1 MIMRDH
7 IADISIIVGLACLVA
22 SVFGI
27 IVFITAVVL
36 GLVIKGVRTVT
47 K

>member
-1 MIMRDH
+1 MRDH
-7 IADISIIVGLACLVA
+7 IADISIIVGVACLGA
-22 SVFGI
+22 AVFGAI
-27 IVFITAVVL
+27 IFIIAVVL